1 MKTIGGYLKE
11 ARIRKKYSK
20 EKLEKET
27 KIKKNFI
34 DAIEKEEWVKL
45 PEPNVV
51 TGFVRSIAN
60 TLELNTNQIL
70 AFLRRDY
77 PPKKVAINPKPELRS
92 KFSWSPKFTFITA
105 ILAVL
110 LIIGAYLSFQY
121 VNFVRPPFLNVNT
134 PKEGEAVKTKELTV
148 SGKTSP
154 QAVIKV
160 NNQPILVDE
169 DGIFL
174 DIIEIY
180 EKTTEIEIKAVS
192 RSGKETVII
201 RKITP
206 ELDTEN

>member
-1 MKTIGGYLKE
+1 MKTIGDYLKE
-11 ARIRKKYSK
+11 ARIRKKYSV
-20 EKLEKET
+20 EKLVRET
-27 KIKKNFI
+27 KIKKDFI
-34 DAIEKEEWVKL
+34 DAIEKEEWTKL
-45 PEPNVV
+45 PESTVV

-60 TLELNTNQIL
+60 TLGLNPSQIL

-77 PPKKVAINPKPELRS
+77 PPKNVAINPKPELKS
-92 KFSWSPKFTFITA
+92 KFSWSPKLTFISA

-110 LIIGAYLSFQY
+110 LIISAYLSFQY
-121 VNFVRPPFLNVNT
+121 VNFVRPPVLYVNT
-134 PKEGEAVKTKELTV
+134 PTEGETVKTRNLII

-160 NNQPILVDE
+160 NNQPVLVDE
-169 DGIFL
+169 DGNFL
-174 DIIEIY
+174 DTIEIY

-206 ELDTEN
+206 ELDAGN

>member
-1 MKTIGGYLKE
+1 MKTIGDYLKE

-27 KIKKNFI
+27 KIKKDFI
-34 DAIEKEEWVKL
+34 DAIEKEEWTKL
-45 PEPNVV
+45 PEPTVV

-60 TLELNTNQIL
+60 TLGLNPNQIL

-77 PPKKVAINPKPELRS
+77 PPKKTSINPKPELKS
-92 KFSWSPKFTFITA
+92 KFSWSPKLTFITA

-110 LIIGAYLSFQY
+110 LIISAYLSFQY
-121 VNFVRPPFLNVNT
+121 VNFVRPPVLYVDT
-134 PKEGEAVKTKELTV
+134 PKEGEIVKTRNLTI
-148 SGKTSP
+148 SGRTSP

-160 NNQPILVDE
+160 NNQPVLVDE
-169 DGIFL
+169 DGNFL
-174 DIIEIY
+174 DTIEIY

-206 ELDTEN
+206 ELDTGN